1 MGEHDELITIER
13 VAVLQRVGLF
23 AGVPGG
29 DLAAVA
35 RMMDEVRLDAGV
47 TFIRRGALE
56 DWLFVVA
63 YGEIEIHLDAASIG
77 RAGPGSVVG
86 ELAVLA
92 PAPRSASVTTLTPT
106 LLLRLR
112 HEPFNELLDDHPEMS
127 RALITTLAR
136 QLQANAD
143 GMAAS
148 G

>member
-23 AGVPGG
+23 ADVPGSE
-29 DLAAVA
+29 LAAVA
-35 RMMDEVRLDAGV
+35 RLMDEVRLDADV
-47 TFIRRGALE
+47 TFIRRGAIE

-63 YGEIEIHLDAASIG
+63 HGEIEIHLDAVSIG

-92 PAPRSASVTTLTPT
+92 PAPRSASVTTRSPT

-112 HEPFNELLDDHPEMS
+112 HEPFHELLEDHPDVS
-127 RALITTLAR
+127 RALITTLAH

-143 GMAAS
+143 GIVAS